1 MNQRN
6 GSIDVFRFLGA
17 CLVVL
22 CHSIYAEYPPTL
34 SLLNVFGRWVVPFF
48 FMVGGY
54 YFQKSYAA
62 RPSQAFAKTATNLLV
77 VTSFVNLFYL
87 LFTALTEGTIEPLIS
102 YFTLLTGVYFH
113 LWFLTSMVLGYL
125 VLWFLLRYKLDNLL
139 PALVVVSLLVILIFI
154 PYNYLLGLNPHPIY
168 ARSLLSVPFLCIGFL
183 LSKHAWDRSTSS
195 LVAYTLIVVG
205 IGLQFAEVSLLSN
218 FMADAARVNFLVGTL
233 PLSVGILL
241 LSLRLSISADHW
253 LSYYG
258 RRYSLPLYLYHPV
271 VNLGLHRIFE
281 KNMVTGG
288 FVYLVS
294 PLVGLGICI
303 LLLIILDK
311 FAPSVFRALCG
322 DFSRPKYKAD
332 EKPASL
338 SSHR

>member
-6 GSIDVFRFLGA
+6 GSIDVFRFIGA

-34 SLLNVFGRWVVPFF
+34 SLLSVFGRWVVPFF

-54 YFQKSYAA
+54 YLQKSYAA
-62 RPSQAFAKTATNLLV
+62 RPVQAFTKTAINLLV

-87 LFTALTEGTIEPLIS
+87 LFTALTEGTIEPLIT
-102 YFTLLTGVYFH
+102 YFTLLTGAYFH

-125 VLWFLLRYKLDNLL
+125 VLWLLLRYKFDKLL
-139 PALVVVSLLVILIFI
+139 PAVVVISLLIILIFI
-154 PYNYLLGLNPHPIY
+154 PYNYPLGLSPHPIY

-183 LSKHAWDRSTSS
+183 ISRHTLDQNVSRVVVY
-195 LVAYTLIVVG
+195 LLIVIG
-205 IGLQFAEVSLLSN
+205 IGLQFAEVWLLSN
-218 FMADAARVNFLVGTL
+218 FMADAARVNFLIGTL

-241 LSLRLSISADHW
+241 LSLRLSISPDHW

-271 VNLGLHRIFE
+271 INKGLHQIFE
-281 KNMVTGG
+281 KNMVSGG
-288 FVYLVS
+288 FVYLTS
-294 PLVGLGICI
+294 PLFGLGICVLI
-303 LLLIILDK
+303 LVVLDK
-311 FAPSVFRALCG
+311 FAPAVFRALCG
-322 DFSRPKYKAD
+322 DFSRSKYKLD
-332 EKPASL
+332 EKSARL
-338 SSHR
+338 SSPR